1 MLMQNGIEK
10 DNDELEKKEL
20 NKQPGIKL
28 DSHKNTQLLF
38 YISNNAF
45 DLKIKFTH
53 EI

>member
-1 MLMQNGIEK
+1 MALKK

-20 NKQPGIKL
+20 NKQSGIKL
-28 DSHKNTQLLF
+28 DSDKNTQLLF
-38 YISNNAF
+38 YISNNAL